1 MSNPHFEALI
11 KEIVALL
18 NDSNLTK
25 DEREEAIKGLAA
37 GNSPAIMAD
46 RIRQRRQNQA
56 LNGKG
61 AK

>member
-11 KEIVALL
+11 KEIIDLL

-25 DEREEAIKGLAA
+25 DEREEVMKGLAA
-37 GNSPAIMAD
+37 GNSPAIMAG